1 MNYYIV
7 LTIVGII
14 ASIIGLFIPDKWR
27 NKKVL
32 MFAFLFLTIF
42 ISGWISNLQN
52 EIEKKNSIIERKNNV
67 SRKAQELIDKKQM
80 YFTYRGYIQ
89 ACLSFLEANQDLYP
103 DSYENGKKIELEL
116 KNELKENKYSTYE
129 VDAASEISGI
139 NQGIAILNH

>member
-67 SRKAQELIDKKQM
+67 SRKAQELIDPQI
-80 YFTYRGYIQ
+80 R
-89 ACLSFLEANQDLYP
+89 N
-103 DSYENGKKIELEL
+103 
-116 KNELKENKYSTYE
+116 
-129 VDAASEISGI
+129 
-139 NQGIAILNH
+139 

>member
-1 MNYYIV
+1 MNYYFV
-7 LTIVGII
+7 LTIAGII

-27 NKKVL
+27 NKKAL
-32 MFAFLFLTIF
+32 MFVLLFCLIF

-52 EIEKKNSIIERKNNV
+52 EIEKKNSIIERKNNI
-67 SRKAQELIDKKQM
+67 SRKAQELIDKKRM
-80 YFTYRGYIQ
+80 NFTYRGYIQ

-103 DSYENGKKIELEL
+103 DSYENGKQIEVEL

-139 NQGIAILNH
+139 IQGIAILNH